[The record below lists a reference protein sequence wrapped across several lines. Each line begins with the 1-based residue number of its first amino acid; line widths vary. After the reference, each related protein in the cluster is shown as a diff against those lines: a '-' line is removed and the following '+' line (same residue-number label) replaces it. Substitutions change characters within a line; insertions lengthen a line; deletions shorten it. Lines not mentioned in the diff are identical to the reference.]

1 MDPLKKVKNLKKKD
15 HQKIIFYSR
24 KVLSDA
30 IKKGGSSIRDF
41 KNTLGKKGTFQKLFN
56 VYQREGLN
64 CKRSKCNG
72 TIKKKNISKRST
84 FFCNTCQK

>member
-1 MDPLKKVKNLKKKD
+1 MISCK
-15 HQKIIFYSR
+15 

-41 KNTLGKKGTFQKLFN
+41 KNTSGNKGNFQKDFN

-64 CKRSKCNG
+64 CKRNKCKG
-72 TIKKKNISKRST
+72 VIEKKIISKRSS
-84 FFCNTCQK
+84 FFCNICQK